1 MVEIQNLSLA
11 AIPNT
16 QLVRLEKGSIGSA
29 KKSIPFGLQFF
40 SGVQNHEADAHGA
53 FGGRVLRRRR
63 KMLFVCCIMGARK
76 NTVLASMQYQSLFSA
91 RLEGQAV
98 RWSMVYLRG
107 WFSCRPCRC
116 SHVFQFG
123 HDHVSTLLILNGRR
137 SHQQLQRRHVA
148 IRQHCRKS

>member
-1 MVEIQNLSLA
+1 MAEVQNLSLA

-16 QLVRLEKGSIGSA
+16 QLVRLERGSIGSA
-29 KKSIPFGLQFF
+29 KKSIP
-40 SGVQNHEADAHGA
+40 SGPAIIFWRPKPADAHGA

-63 KMLFVCCIMGARK
+63 KILFVCCIMGARK
-76 NTVLASMQYQSLFSA
+76 NTILASMQYQSLFSA